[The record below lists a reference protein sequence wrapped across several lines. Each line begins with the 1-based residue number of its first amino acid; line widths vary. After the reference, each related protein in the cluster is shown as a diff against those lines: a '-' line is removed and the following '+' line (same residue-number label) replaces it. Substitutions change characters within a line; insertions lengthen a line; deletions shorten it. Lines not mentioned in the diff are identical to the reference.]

1 MFVPIEETLT
11 VSGRD
16 TIQHDSR
23 ARTHNRILILAE
35 DPFLARS
42 LSRTLT
48 SLGLNVVLAS
58 KSVFGNGMPD
68 PLPYEGI
75 IIDLDIVES
84 PRLQFFHEFYSGN
97 PHIPIV
103 VIGQEKRIYD
113 VFFALIGGAT
123 EFLVKPVNDA
133 LLERICLRLF
143 L

>member
-1 MFVPIEETLT
+1 MFVPIEETLA

-16 TIQHDSR
+16 TIQYDSR

-35 DPFLARS
+35 DSFLARS

-48 SLGLNVVLAS
+48 SLGLHVVFAS
-58 KSVFGNGMPD
+58 KSVFVNGTSD
-68 PLPYEGI
+68 SLPYDGI

-84 PRLQFFHEFYSGN
+84 PRLQFFYEFHSSN

-123 EFLVKPVNDA
+123 EFLVKPINA
-133 LLERICLRLF
+133 ILLKRICLRLF